1 MNALEQTAAAVTGL
15 LARLVGIP
23 SLSREE
29 GPAVD
34 ALAEWMT
41 GHGLQPHRVGNNL
54 WCESAPSDGRP
65 TILLNAH
72 IDTVPPAAGYTPP
85 PKRR

>member
-34 ALAEWMT
+34 ALAEWIT
-41 GHGLQPHRVGNNL
+41 GHGL
-54 WCESAPSDGRP
+54 
-65 TILLNAH
+65 
-72 IDTVPPAAGYTPP
+72 
-85 PKRR
+85 